1 MLKRRPQLP
10 GSGGFTLI
18 ESMVVVA
25 ISAIL
30 ASLSYPTFADQ
41 LRKGR
46 RVDAI
51 ARLAQLQQA
60 EERWRANNTSYGSLA
75 ALGVAA
81 QTADGLYRLSV
92 IDARATG
99 YVVLAEAQGG
109 QLRDTACRF
118 MQLSVAGGNTVRN
131 SGADASVGN
140 SAVIN
145 DRCWNR

>member
-1 MLKRRPQLP
+1 MLKRASQRPR
-10 GSGGFTLI
+10 SRGFKLV
-18 ESMVVVA
+18 ESMIAVA

-60 EERWRANNTSYGSLA
+60 EERWRANNTSYGLLA
-75 ALGVAA
+75 ALGIAA
-81 QTADGLYRLSV
+81 QTTDGLYRLSV
-92 IDARATG
+92 VDAQTTG

-109 QLRDTACRF
+109 QSRDTACRF
-118 MQLSVAGGNTVRN
+118 MRLSVAGGNTVRN

>member
-1 MLKRRPQLP
+1 MLKRASQRPR
-10 GSGGFTLI
+10 SRGFTLV
-18 ESMVVVA
+18 ESMIAVA

-60 EERWRANNTSYGSLA
+60 EERWRANNTSYGTLA
-75 ALGVAA
+75 ALGIAA

-92 IDARATG
+92 VDAQATG

-109 QLRDTACRF
+109 QSRDAACRF
-118 MQLSVAGGNTVRN
+118 MRLSVAGGNPVRN

>member
-1 MLKRRPQLP
+1 MLKRASQRPR
-10 GSGGFTLI
+10 SRGFTLV
-18 ESMVVVA
+18 ESMIAVA

-60 EERWRANNTSYGSLA
+60 EERWRANNTSYGLLA
-75 ALGVAA
+75 ALGIAA
-81 QTADGLYRLSV
+81 QTTDGLYRLSV
-92 IDARATG
+92 VDAQTTG

-109 QLRDTACRF
+109 QSRDTACRF
-118 MQLSVAGGNTVRN
+118 MRLSVAGGNTVRN

>member
-1 MLKRRPQLP
+1 MLMRSQPQR
-10 GSGGFTLI
+10 SRGFTLI
-18 ESMVVVA
+18 ESLIAVA

-41 LRKGR
+41 LRKSR

-60 EERWRANNTSYGSLA
+60 EERWRANNTSYGSLTL
-75 ALGVAA
+75 LGIAA

-92 IDARATG
+92 LDAQATG

-109 QLRDTACRF
+109 QLSDTVCRF

-140 SAVIN
+140 SALIN

>member
-1 MLKRRPQLP
+1 MLRRASQRPR
-10 GSGGFTLI
+10 SRGFTLV
-18 ESMVVVA
+18 ESMIAVA

-60 EERWRANNTSYGSLA
+60 EERWRANNTSYGTLA
-75 ALGVAA
+75 ALGIAV
-81 QTADGLYRLSV
+81 QTTDGLYRLSV
-92 IDARATG
+92 VDAQATG

-109 QLRDTACRF
+109 QSRDAACRF
-118 MQLSVAGGNTVRN
+118 MRLSVAGGNTVRN

>member
-1 MLKRRPQLP
+1 MLMRSQPQR
-10 GSGGFTLI
+10 SRGFTLI
-18 ESMVVVA
+18 ESLIAVA

-41 LRKGR
+41 LRKSR

-60 EERWRANNTSYGSLA
+60 EERWRANNTSYGSLTL
-75 ALGVAA
+75 LGIAA

-92 IDARATG
+92 LDAQATG

-109 QLRDTACRF
+109 QLSDTVCRF

>member
-1 MLKRRPQLP
+1 MLMRSQPQR
-10 GSGGFTLI
+10 SRGFTLI
-18 ESMVVVA
+18 ESLIAVA

-41 LRKGR
+41 LRKSR

-60 EERWRANNTSYGSLA
+60 EERWRANNTSYGSLTL
-75 ALGVAA
+75 LGIAA

-92 IDARATG
+92 LDAQATG

-109 QLRDTACRF
+109 QLRDTVCRF

-131 SGADASVGN
+131 SGADANVGN
-140 SAVIN
+140 SALIN

>member
-1 MLKRRPQLP
+1 MLKRASQRPR
-10 GSGGFTLI
+10 SRGFSLI
-18 ESMVVVA
+18 ESMIAVA

-30 ASLSYPTFADQ
+30 ASLSYPSFADQ

-51 ARLAQLQQA
+51 TRLAQLQQA
-60 EERWRANNTSYGSLA
+60 EERWRANNTSYGPLA
-75 ALGVAA
+75 VLGIAA

-92 IDARATG
+92 VDAQTTG

-109 QLRDTACRF
+109 QSRDTACRF
-118 MQLSVAGGNTVRN
+118 MRLSVAGGNTVRN